1 MHNTWCSRQW
11 TLVVCHLHPLTSHA
25 SHAIDDQWTSTAP
38 LLLYLLVDDT
48 SYFPGLQSKLIS
60 RDWIALPILNAAKVK
75 MLEERWSCNWLLIV
89 RQPTLSH
96 HRNACFSASFFLL
109 LFGSW
114 LLLFFLFILCEPS
127 MLSCIWVW
135 RPASHLENVHS
146 YSLCSCLAKCR
157 KPFNIIFTDA
167 LYHRCYLPKDGCL
180 NFYPLLSLS

>member
-96 HRNACFSASFFLL
+96 HRNACFSASF
-109 LFGSW
+109 S
-114 LLLFFLFILCEPS
+114 FFF
-127 MLSCIWVW
+127 
-135 RPASHLENVHS
+135 
-146 YSLCSCLAKCR
+146 YSLAAETS
-157 KPFNIIFTDA
+157 PVF
-167 LYHRCYLPKDGCL
+167 
-180 NFYPLLSLS
+180 FYIYIMRTEFVQLHLSLTAGFPLGECAQLQSLQLPRKMQKTI